1 MQADLL
7 DRYRQALA
15 ATPGK
20 LAWSDLSDDALLT
33 RTGFAQEGPQ
43 GLVMSRE
50 ALLLF
55 GTDETIRSRFP
66 FLKTQFIQRASERRR
81 DSVVELPLNFIAAAQ
96 AFRSLLETS
105 LLGTVKPSEG
115 VTEQNHVS
123 SLTQVLLAW
132 FLDMLEQRD
141 VTQLRP
147 TRFILDHGYL
157 SLEYAKIIEKSEY
170 LATGKIS
177 DVLSLIDPTM
187 QASQSTDRAT
197 LERSCF
203 GIAPIC
209 IEGRFFKIMA
219 PTPHAFGGV
228 KPPIQSTAG
237 DRDHA
242 SKMNSAPIVGDLT
255 GSERA
260 RHAYGDPFE
269 LAHTKQASTMQADL
283 SAQTMQA
290 RQSVPKSTPT
300 EQLGAVPTKNPAAT
314 TKSISK
320 RVPKPQPNLRPAR
333 PTVQPPS
340 SLVTPTAASE
350 RTSRILEFCRS
361 PRHREEIQKFV
372 GMNNRDHFRKEVLNR
387 LIAEGRIRP
396 TLPDKPN
403 SPKQQY
409 VAVESPA

>member
-1 MQADLL
+1 
-7 DRYRQALA
+7 
-15 ATPGK
+15 
-20 LAWSDLSDDALLT
+20 
-33 RTGFAQEGPQ
+33 
-43 GLVMSRE
+43 MSRE

-55 GTDETIRSRFP
+55 GTDETIRSHFP
-66 FLKTQFIQRASERRR
+66 FLKTQFIQRGGERRR

-96 AFRSLLETS
+96 AFRSLLEAS
-105 LLGTVKPSEG
+105 LLDNVSLSEG
-115 VTEQNHVS
+115 ATEQNHAS
-123 SLTQVLLAW
+123 SFTQVLLAW

-147 TRFILDHGYL
+147 ARFILDHGYL

-170 LATGKIS
+170 LAVGKIS
-177 DVLSLIDPTM
+177 DVLRLIDSTM
-187 QASQSTDRAT
+187 QVDHPTDRAT

-219 PTPHAFGGV
+219 PTPHALGEV

-242 SKMNSAPIVGDLT
+242 SKTNSAAIIDALT

-269 LAHTKQASTMQADL
+269 LAYTKQASTMQADL
-283 SAQTMQA
+283 SVQTMQA
-290 RQSVPKSTPT
+290 KHSVPKSTPT
-300 EQLGAVPTKNPAAT
+300 EQLGAMPTKNPAAN
-314 TKSISK
+314 TKSIPK

-333 PTVQPPS
+333 PETVQPPR
-340 SLVTPTAASE
+340 SLVTPTTASE

-409 VAVESPA
+409 VAIEGPA